1 MRKSREEGNTRNKE
15 KQEERKQDRRGCD
28 HPWGSREKEQALAVA
43 EMGGLGHSPGDRGT
57 WVGDHPSPGGKWMT
71 RESGRHPQTPF
82 HSSKACDDSRNREG
96 PWH

>member
-43 EMGGLGHSPGDRGT
+43 EMGGLGHSPGDRRNMG
-57 WVGDHPSPGGKWMT
+57 GRPSIPR
-71 RESGRHPQTPF
+71 REVDDQGVRTAPPDPLPF
-82 HSSKACDDSRNREG
+82 
-96 PWH
+96 